1 MILLDAAFRFSGI
14 TILLLVAVIALRD
27 ARHLLQGRLAAAM
40 CFCLT
45 GMLLNTLPDWYE
57 SPTALWAIA
66 WILHVPNIVLLWLF
80 ALSLFQDDFRM
91 RRLHWAA
98 LGATFIFLPGIQLSI
113 WMDNQSS
120 TLIFVVANRLLG
132 FSVLAHLF
140 WTAWSGRKDDLIE
153 ARRRTRLW
161 FILGLGV
168 TALVILSGEALH
180 YGLTFDNDDP
190 TWFTTARSMISLP
203 MIVIGALWFL
213 KLLPETL
220 LFERTAPPAIAP
232 HKVDPKDSATY
243 ARLVAAMEAQLLYRE
258 QGLGIGDLAKKLNVP
273 EHQLRALINKGLGYR
288 NFAAF
293 LNQYRLAEAKAALA
307 DPEQARTPIL
317 TIAMDV
323 GYASL
328 ATFNRA
334 FKSEVGQTPSAFRA
348 DALARAAQS

>member
-1 MILLDAAFRFSGI
+1 MLFLDAAFRFSGV
-14 TILLLVAVIALRD
+14 TILLFVSVIALRD
-27 ARHLLQGRLAAAM
+27 ARHLLQGRLAGTM
-40 CFCLT
+40 CIGLA
-45 GMLLNTLPDWYE
+45 GMLISTMPSWYDA
-57 SPTALWAIA
+57 PFAVYAIA
-66 WILHVPNIVLLWLF
+66 WILHIPNIILLWLF
-80 ALSLFQDDFRM
+80 ALSLFQDDFKM

-98 LGATFIFLPGIQLSI
+98 LAATSVFVLCIQSSIYLGIQPLTYASI
-113 WMDNQSS
+113 A
-120 TLIFVVANRLLG
+120 ANRILG

-161 FILGLGV
+161 FILGLGT
-168 TALVILSGEALH
+168 TAFIIMAGEALH

-190 TWFTTARSMISLP
+190 DWFTTARTIVAFP
-203 MIVIGALWFL
+203 MILIGALWFL

-220 LFERTAPPAIAP
+220 LFERTAPHPVAQA
-232 HKVDPKDSATY
+232 KVDPRDQATH
-243 ARLVAAMEAQLLYRE
+243 ARLVASMEDDNLYRE
-258 QGLGIGDLAKKLNVP
+258 HGLGIGDLAGKLNVP

-317 TIAMDV
+317 TIAMDA

-334 FKSEVGQTPSAFRA
+334 FKTEEGTTPSQFRS
-348 DALARAAQS
+348 DALSKAAQS